1 MRKAWQRDSS
11 SRKRQAEAWLDVPRL
26 SKAPL
31 KHFPNPRIISAVKAS
46 AARFAILILA
56 SVFASGQANSYPK
69 SQIPSAVGQV
79 APDFTLKDQDGKD
92 FKLSDQRGHWV
103 LLFFYRG
110 YW

>member
-1 MRKAWQRDSS
+1 M
-11 SRKRQAEAWLDVPRL
+11 
-26 SKAPL
+26 
-31 KHFPNPRIISAVKAS
+31 KHYPNPRIISAVKAS
-46 AARFAILILA
+46 AATFALLLLA

-69 SQIPSAVGQV
+69 PQIPSAVGQV